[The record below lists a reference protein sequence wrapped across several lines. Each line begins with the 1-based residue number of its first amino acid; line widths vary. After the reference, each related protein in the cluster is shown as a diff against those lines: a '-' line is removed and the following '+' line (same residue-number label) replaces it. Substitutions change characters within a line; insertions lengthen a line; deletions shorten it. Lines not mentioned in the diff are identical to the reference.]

1 MEKGEIKTELVF
13 HISRLCLQLLSHE
26 LTKLNLQH
34 TLLLRLEFVNVR
46 LSGENLKKVL
56 QAFTLSLEK
65 QPTINN

>member
-13 HISRLCLQLLSHE
+13 LISRLCLQLLSHE

-46 LSGENLKKVL
+46 LSGENL
-56 QAFTLSLEK
+56 EK
-65 QPTINN
+65 SSPGFYSQFRKTTHNK